1 MDGYFDGTLGSDP
14 VHQDRPHHGLDLSTL
29 DCADLIPKPILKII
43 PCAVESA
50 ARCGDGSEAA
60 GLAGPLALL
69 KSVLRGRKPKK
80 GTCIVSPK
88 IDLDIGSR
96 IHDGRRRVSVISGQD
111 AVACPGRLS
120 KKRPRERA
128 SGGVQR
134 DQIHGPRSD
143 RAKRMDRVHSPRR
156 HRKPQKS
163 RHRPP

>member
-1 MDGYFDGTLGSDP
+1 
-14 VHQDRPHHGLDLSTL
+14 VRQDRPHHGLDLSTL
-29 DCADLIPKPILKII
+29 DCADLIPKANSEII

-50 ARCGDGSEAA
+50 AHCGDGSEAA
-60 GLAGPLALL
+60 GLAGPPALP
-69 KSVLRGRKPKK
+69 KICAAWEEPKK
-80 GTCIVSPK
+80 GICIIK
-88 IDLDIGSR
+88 IDLYIGSR

-120 KKRPRERA
+120 KKRPRERP

-156 HRKPQKS
+156 RRKPQS